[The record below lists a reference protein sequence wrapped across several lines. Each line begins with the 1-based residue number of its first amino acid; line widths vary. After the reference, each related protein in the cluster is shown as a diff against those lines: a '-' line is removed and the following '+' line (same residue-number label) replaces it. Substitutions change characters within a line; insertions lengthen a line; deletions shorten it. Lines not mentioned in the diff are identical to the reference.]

1 MRRPGPGDN
10 EGGSVPPR
18 VRDLIKQVEADG
30 WYLVGQRGSHRQ
42 YKHPTKKGRVTIPG
56 KPSRELYPEL
66 ERSILRQAGLLMG
79 GDQ

>member
-1 MRRPGPGDN
+1 
-10 EGGSVPPR
+10 

-42 YKHPTKKGRVTIPG
+42 YKHPIKKGRVTIPG

-66 ERSILRQAGLLMG
+66 ERSILRQAGLLTG